1 MTRPSPTASS
11 SSLGPSGSKHPLSS
25 SAGPLGL
32 LRTSA
37 LLLCAAACGREPVQP
52 PDLLLIS
59 VDTMRADFLS
69 TYGHPRPTSDALDR
83 LAEQGAVFLN
93 HHSTSSQTAPSHAS
107 LLTGLHLR
115 EHGLLKNGL
124 PLSTEPAFLPQIL
137 EQAGW
142 TTAASMAL
150 GFFDASE
157 GFQRG
162 FQSFVA
168 AGPDNLGTRGS
179 TEYVRIAAD
188 VVDSALEQLAT
199 VSPDE
204 PFAQLVHLFDPH
216 TPYAYPPRLG
226 ELDEQA
232 GAAVLTDR
240 MEPWERF
247 GPDEL
252 LELHLLYEAEV
263 DYTFHELDRLV
274 GAWDAA
280 RGVSNTVIAVTAD
293 HGEGLGEHDY
303 LSHDLFLYE
312 EQLHIPLVIRAP
324 FAIPPG
330 TRIEAPSSAIDV
342 GATLLDLLGLRPGSG
357 GLPGVSLA
365 PLWRG
370 EPRRTRPIVAQRPLH
385 DDDDLDGNAERRST
399 LEWHA
404 GRPAAARGELLS
416 LTDWPYKL
424 IWSADG
430 EPALYDLLE
439 DPAERRDLS
448 AERPEVAARLGGE
461 LDEWFAKRRPAPEG
475 LELTVPPSVREQL
488 EALGYGGGGPGPG
501 PVEDEVDGP
510 DVEAPPTAD

>member
-1 MTRPSPTASS
+1 MIPSSSTRPSIGQA
-11 SSLGPSGSKHPLSS
+11 GSRGFLWP
-25 SAGPLGL
+25 
-32 LRTSA
+32 SA
-37 LLLCAAACGREPVQP
+37 LMLAAACGHDPVQP

-69 TYGHPRPTSDALDR
+69 TYGHPRPTADALDR
-83 LAEQGAVFLN
+83 LAGQGAVFLN

-124 PLSTEPAFLPQIL
+124 SLSPEPAFLPEIL

-162 FQSFVA
+162 FESFVA
-168 AGPDNLGTRGS
+168 AGPDNVGTRGS

-188 VVDSALEQLAT
+188 VVDSALEQLAA
-199 VSPDE
+199 VGPGE

-232 GAAVLTDR
+232 GAGLLAER

-247 GPDEL
+247 DANER

-263 DYTFHELDRLV
+263 DYTFHELDRLI

-280 RGVSNTVIAVTAD
+280 RGADNAVIAVTAD

-312 EQLHIPLVIRAP
+312 EQLHIPLVLRAP
-324 FAIPPG
+324 FAISPG
-330 TRIEAPSSAIDV
+330 TRIEAPTSAIDV
-342 GATLLDLLGLRPGSG
+342 SATLLDLLGVRSAE
-357 GLPGVSLA
+357 LPGRSLA

-370 EPRRTRPIVAQRPLH
+370 EPWRAHPVVAQRPLH
-385 DDDDLDGNAERRST
+385 DDADLDGNAERRST

-404 GRPAAARGELLS
+404 GDPAAARGELVS
-416 LTDWPYKL
+416 LTDWPHKL
-424 IWSADG
+424 IWSSDG
-430 EPALYDLLE
+430 EPALYDLAA
-439 DPAERRDLS
+439 DPAERHEL
-448 AERPEVAARLGGE
+448 AAQRPELVAPSAG
-461 LDEWFAKRRPAPEG
+461 RRPR
-475 LELTVPPSVREQL
+475 VSS
-488 EALGYGGGGPGPG
+488 
-501 PVEDEVDGP
+501 
-510 DVEAPPTAD
+510 